1 MAVFESPVFDD
12 HEMVTFVSDPEAG
25 LRAIIAIHWGGPIGT
40 AGGGCRIHPYPNE
53 AAALRDVLRLSRAM
67 SFKLALA
74 NLPGGGAKSVILADP
89 RTQKT
94 PALLRAFGRAIDGLG
109 GKYIVAEDVGSTPAD
124 MELIAEETDFV
135 VGRASDTS
143 PATGFGT
150 FVGLQAAV
158 RHALGRDDLEGL
170 KVAIQGMGGVGYHL
184 GRELARVGA
193 KLWVCDPNDASAQ
206 RAVEE
211 FGATRVGLDEI
222 YDLDVDVF
230 SPCAMGDVLDD
241 DTIGR
246 LRAKVVAGGANN
258 QLKDEVRH
266 GDALAHRGIFYAPDF
281 VLNAGGVIA
290 AALEVDSFE
299 GDAEVDL
306 FAAACERTRV
316 IADLLDEIVA
326 LSASASITTHA
337 AAVQLAKARIE
348 EAKG

>member
-12 HEMVTFVSDPEAG
+12 HEMISFVCDPDAG

-40 AGGGCRIHPYPNE
+40 AGGGCRIHPYPTE

-67 SFKLALA
+67 SYKLALA

-89 RTQKT
+89 RTEKT
-94 PALLRAFGRAIDGLG
+94 PELLQAFGRAIEGLG

-124 MELIAEETDFV
+124 MEVIASETDYV

-150 FVGLQAAV
+150 FVGLEAAV
-158 RHALGRDDLEGL
+158 KHALKRDDLSGL
-170 KVAIQGMGGVGYHL
+170 QVAIQGMGGVGYHL

-193 KLWVCDPNDASAQ
+193 KLWVCDPDDVACQ
-206 RAVEE
+206 RALDE

-241 DTIGR
+241 DTIPR
-246 LRAKVVAGGANN
+246 LKAKVIAGGANN
-258 QLKDEVRH
+258 QLRDETRH
-266 GDALAHRGIFYAPDF
+266 AAALAERGIFYAPDF

-290 AALEVDSFE
+290 ASVEVNSFE
-299 GDAEVDL
+299 SDGDVDL
-306 FAAACERTRV
+306 FAVSCERTRV
-316 IADLLDEIVA
+316 IADLVDEIVE
-326 LSASASITTHA
+326 LSESASITTHD
-337 AAVQLAKARIE
+337 AAVQLAKARIA
-348 EAKG
+348 EARE